1 MVPNRP
7 RSKIPPLRFDSTFIL
22 LAVITALWLGYNYF
36 LENSRRNFL
45 VPNVN
50 VERPQPN
57 ASDVKLVGELQKI
70 TGLGYPR
77 PIPGEQIIRH
87 SAYTLSYNEEAEQPS
102 WVTYFLTADNYQS
115 TISRKEA
122 DANFKEDIEV
132 VSGSASLEDYKH
144 SGYDRGHMA
153 PAGDMKYN
161 LTTYQ
166 ESFLLSNV
174 SPQNHELNTG
184 LWRRIEEKVRK
195 WQKRDGKLWV
205 VTGPVLRKGLPTI
218 GENKVAIPDAYFKIL
233 LDIQSSEPKMI
244 GFYVANKNST
254 FSMEKFVV
262 SIDKIEAE
270 TGLDFFYQLPDSLEN
285 RLEANITAR
294 KWFAN

>member
-1 MVPNRP
+1 
-7 RSKIPPLRFDSTFIL
+7 
-22 LAVITALWLGYNYF
+22 
-36 LENSRRNFL
+36 
-45 VPNVN
+45 
-50 VERPQPN
+50 
-57 ASDVKLVGELQKI
+57 
-70 TGLGYPR
+70 
-77 PIPGEQIIRH
+77 
-87 SAYTLSYNEEAEQPS
+87 
-102 WVTYFLTADNYQS
+102 
-115 TISRKEA
+115 
-122 DANFKEDIEV
+122 
-132 VSGSASLEDYKH
+132 
-144 SGYDRGHMA
+144 MA